1 MINGFITWLFYL
13 SKMEWIF
20 CFAETSVSELEEAF
34 LHFTSRS
41 DIAILLIN
49 QNVGGG
55 YFFLNNN

>member
-1 MINGFITWLFYL
+1 MVL
-13 SKMEWIF
+13 SFCYFTCVRWNWIIF

-49 QNVGGG
+49 QNVGAG
-55 YFFLNNN
+55 YFFQQ